1 MKQVEP
7 QPGSAADRQ
16 LDLVWVTVGLQF
28 DEVRIVSST
37 VCESAW
43 VGFVFPE
50 CICKWAYKGRYLFSP
65 QYNQKS
71 IERLP
76 EWESRLLGSCPMV
89 VTC

>member
-43 VGFVFPE
+43 VGFVFPDVFVNGHIGE
-50 CICKWAYKGRYLFSP
+50 DTYSLHNIIRNP
-65 QYNQKS
+65 
-71 IERLP
+71 
-76 EWESRLLGSCPMV
+76 
-89 VTC
+89 

>member
-37 VCESAW
+37 ACESARW
-43 VGFVFPE
+43 DLYFLM
-50 CICKWAYKGRYLFSP
+50 YL
-65 QYNQKS
+65 
-71 IERLP
+71 
-76 EWESRLLGSCPMV
+76 
-89 VTC
+89 